1 MSEPMSVSA
10 PEAVD
15 GRIVR
20 FIGRHHVMTLAT
32 VSAAGL
38 PYCANLFYAY
48 LPERNLFVFTT
59 DTTTRHGSEMA
70 ACAHV
75 AASVVLE
82 TRTVGLV
89 QGLQIE
95 GTAERPEGELLQE
108 ARNAYIRRFP
118 YAAVADLSL
127 WTLAPTLLKLTDNKL
142 GFGKKL
148 IWHG

>member
-59 DTTTRHGSEMA
+59 DTATRHGSEMA
-70 ACAHV
+70 ACSHV

-95 GTAERPEGELLQE
+95 GTAERPEGDLLQE